1 MTRGSILKTKVTK
14 EALVE
19 DKYQKNDSAMNSQ
32 NLDKNDLD
40 STSAKD
46 KDKKIPSEA
55 TEETKKE
62 KNPKSHNQRINFKDI
77 LKNHNVLLIL
87 KLTELKITV

>member
-1 MTRGSILKTKVTK
+1 
-14 EALVE
+14 
-19 DKYQKNDSAMNSQ
+19 MNSQ
-32 NLDKNDLD
+32 NEDENDMD
-40 STSAKD
+40 SDFVKD
-46 KDKKIPSEA
+46 KYKTRPSEA